1 MNFSHFFIKRP
12 VFAGVLSFVILLI
25 GVLAMRGLPISEYP
39 EVVPPTVI
47 VRAIYPGANPKTISE
62 TVAAPLEQVINGVEH
77 SLYMTSQATSDGVMT
92 LTITFA
98 LGTNPDDAQVQVQNR
113 VSQALPKLPEEVR
126 RLGVTTLKSSPDLT
140 MVVHLFSPDNRYDD
154 VYVRNYASL
163 QVKDV
168 LARLPGVGDVQLFG
182 SGDYAMRVWLDPD
195 KIAARGLTASDVVA
209 AIREQNV
216 QVAAG
221 GIGQPPLASPGEMQ
235 LQINTKGRLI
245 DEEEFGNIVVKR
257 GTKGEEVLLKSV
269 ARVEL
274 GASEYALRSLLNNK
288 RAVAIPIFQSPGSN
302 AIAVSDAV
310 RASMAELKHNF
321 PQGLDYAI
329 VYDPTVFV
337 RDSIKAVVETLI
349 EAILLVVIVVVLFL
363 QTWRASIIP
372 LAAVPVSLVGTFAV
386 MSALG
391 FGINALSLFGLV
403 LAIGIVVD
411 DAIVVVEN
419 VERNIALGLSPI
431 AATRQAMKE
440 VTGPIVATALV
451 LGAVFIPT
459 AFISGLTGQFYK
471 QFAITIAISTAIS
484 AFNSLT
490 LSPALSALLLKPH
503 GAQEKGTKDWLS
515 RVMDKGLGWLFRP
528 FNWAFARLGHLYGRG
543 VSGVI
548 RKAAF
553 ALVVYVGLVFLA
565 GWSFNHVPTGFVPTQ
580 DKQYLVAFAQL
591 PDGASLDRTEAV
603 IRRMSQ
609 IALDHEGVESAIA
622 FPGLSINGF
631 TASPNSGIVFVS
643 LKPFEE
649 REKPELSG
657 FALAG
662 DLNAKFASIQ
672 DSIVA
677 IFPPPPVQ
685 GLGTIGGFK
694 LYVEDRGDQGYDA
707 LYNATWQT
715 IGKAAQSPQLAGLFS
730 TFQVNVPQLQADV
743 DRPKAQAQGI
753 PLGNVF
759 DTMQI
764 YLGSLYVNDFNRFGR
779 TYQVVAQADEKFRDD
794 ARDITK
800 LRTRNDK
807 GQMVPLSSIVH
818 VRESHGPDRVMRYN
832 GYPAAE
838 INGAPAPGTSSGE
851 AEQKMAAVAAES
863 LPKSMKFEWTDLT
876 YQKILAGNSA
886 VFVFPLCILLV
897 FLVLAAQ
904 YESFR
909 MPLAVIL
916 IVPLSLLAAMA
927 GVMIKGGDNNVFT
940 QIGLIVLIGLA
951 AKNAILIV
959 EFAKVKQDEGLD
971 PAHAAVEAAKLRLRP
986 ILMTS
991 IAFIAGVS
999 PLVTS
1004 HGAGSEMR
1012 QAMGV
1017 AVFAG
1022 MIGVTV
1028 FGLLLTPVFY
1038 TVLMRLGHARKR
1050 TSHDTSAD
1058 HGVPEL
1064 ATNVA
1069 HGGMEQDVPARAG
1082 VAGHGALAHGVLVIF
1097 AGALLFASCTVVG
1110 PDYVRPDV
1118 AVPAAFRDVPQT
1130 GGAGLAWQL
1139 GNPGDEMPRGEWWHL
1154 FRDDAL
1160 DALEARADAG
1170 NQDLKGALARI
1181 RDARAFVRATNAD
1194 RLPSVSLD
1202 PTFDRTHYSP
1212 NAGLAFPVDT
1222 VNNYRVP
1229 LNATWEL
1236 DLWGRVQREVESA
1249 EQSAEAQIAAFESLR
1264 LMLHADVASSF
1275 FTLRSLDAERS
1286 TLDRTVALRQRELEL
1301 LRARLRAGDTT
1312 DLDVARAESQ
1322 LASAQAQLAGV
1333 TRARSEVQS
1342 SLAVLI
1348 GEPASSFEIAPLS
1361 ANKIEVPTV
1370 PSGLPGDLLER
1381 RPDVAQAERELASLN
1396 ARIGVAEAA
1405 FFPTVSL
1412 TGFAGVESQD
1422 FDGLF
1427 NASSNIWSIG
1437 PSVSLPIFR
1446 GGRNQANLNRSKAQ
1460 YESGVANYR
1469 QSVLVAFKEVQDALT
1484 ATRLLADQ
1492 SAALERTREASHR
1505 AAELAQKRFDAGY
1518 VGYIDVIDSQRTE
1531 LVAEREAAQVTGL
1544 RFANAVQLIKALGG
1558 GWNRSVPAPELNE

>member
-12 VFAGVLSFVILLI
+12 VFAGVLSFVIFLI
-25 GVLAMRGLPISEYP
+25 GLIAMRGLPISEYP

-47 VRAIYPGANPKTISE
+47 VRAVYPGANPRTISE
-62 TVAAPLEQVINGVEH
+62 TVAAPLEQAINGVES

-92 LTITFA
+92 LTITFK
-98 LGTNPDDAQVQVQNR
+98 LGTDADLAQVQVQNR

-140 MVVHLFSPDNRYDD
+140 MVVHLFSPDDRYDD
-154 VYVRNYASL
+154 VYVRNYAAL

-168 LARLPGVGDVQLFG
+168 LARLPGVGQVQLFG

-195 KIAARGLTASDVVA
+195 KIAARSLTASDVVA

-235 LQINTKGRLI
+235 LQINAKGRLL

-257 GTKGEEVLLKSV
+257 GPNGEDVLLKSV

-274 GASEYALRSLLNNK
+274 GASEYALRSLLDNK
-288 RAVAIPIFQSPGSN
+288 PAVAIPIFQLPGSN

-310 RASMAELKHNF
+310 RASMEELAQNF
-321 PQGLDYAI
+321 PQGLAYKI

-337 RDSIKAVVETLI
+337 RDSIKAVVETLL
-349 EAILLVVIVVVLFL
+349 EAIALVVIVVVLFL

-372 LAAVPVSLVGTFAV
+372 LVAVPVSLVGTFAV

-419 VERNIALGLSPI
+419 VERNIALGRSPVD
-431 AATRQAMKE
+431 ATRQAMKE

-490 LSPALSALLLKPH
+490 LSPALSALLLRPH
-503 GAQEKGTKDWLS
+503 GARKDWLA
-515 RVMDKGLGWLFRP
+515 RTLDIVFGWIFRP
-528 FNWAFARLGHLYGRG
+528 FNWAFARLGTLYGRG
-543 VSGVI
+543 VAGVI
-548 RKAAF
+548 RKAAL

-565 GWSFNHVPTGFVPTQ
+565 GWSFQKVPTGFVPTQ

-609 IALDHEGVESAIA
+609 IALDHEGVQSAVA

-631 TASPNSGIVFVS
+631 TASPNSGIVFVT

-649 REKPELSG
+649 RRTPELSG

-662 DLNAKFASIQ
+662 ALNAKFASIQ

-694 LYVEDRGDQGYDA
+694 LYVEDRADQGYDA
-707 LYNATWQT
+707 LYDATWQA

-730 TFQVNVPQLQADV
+730 TFQVNVPQLEADV
-743 DRPKAQAQGI
+743 DRAKAQAQGV

-794 ARDITK
+794 ARDIAR

-807 GQMVPLSSIVH
+807 GQMVPLSSIVR
-818 VRESHGPDRVMRYN
+818 VREGHGPDRVMRYN

-838 INGAPAPGTSSGE
+838 INGAPAPGTSSGD
-851 AEQKMAAVAAES
+851 AEERMAAIVGET

-876 YQKILAGNSA
+876 YQKILAGNTA

-909 MPLAVIL
+909 LPLAVIL
-916 IVPLSLLAAMA
+916 IVPLTLLAAMA

-971 PAHAAVEAAKLRLRP
+971 PDHAAVEAAKLRLRP

-1004 HGAGSEMR
+1004 RGAGAEMR

-1022 MIGVTV
+1022 MIGVTL
-1028 FGLLLTPVFY
+1028 FGLMLTPVFY
-1038 TVLMRLGHARKR
+1038 TVLLRIGHARKPTESSGADR
-1050 TSHDTSAD
+1050 HHAGTPAVAPGFAHAISAP
-1058 HGVPEL
+1058 GV
-1064 ATNVA
+1064 VA
-1069 HGGMEQDVPARAG
+1069 NGFV
-1082 VAGHGALAHGVLVIF
+1082 ALAVGTLLL
-1097 AGALLFASCTVVG
+1097 AGCTVVG
-1110 PDYVRPDV
+1110 TDYQRPDV
-1118 AVPAAFRDVPQT
+1118 DVPAAWRDIPQT
-1130 GGAGLAWQL
+1130 SGPSLSWQE
-1139 GNPGDEMPRGEWWHL
+1139 GRPADDVPRGEWWRL
-1154 FRDDAL
+1154 FGDETL
-1160 DALEARADAG
+1160 DALEARADAQ
-1170 NQDLKGALARI
+1170 NQDLKAAAAHI
-1181 RDARAFVRATNAD
+1181 QEARAIVQAVNAD

-1202 PTFDRTHYSP
+1202 PTLDRTHYSP
-1212 NAGLAFPVDT
+1212 NAGLKFPVDT

-1229 LNATWEL
+1229 LNVSWEL
-1236 DLWGRVQREVESA
+1236 DVWGGVKRAVESA
-1249 EQSAEAQIAAFESLR
+1249 EQDAEAQIAAFESLR
-1264 LMLHADVASSF
+1264 LVLHADVASSF
-1275 FTLRSLDAERS
+1275 FTLRALDLEGS
-1286 TLDRTVALRQRELEL
+1286 TLARTVDLRNSALDL
-1301 LRARLRAGDTT
+1301 LRARLRAGDAT
-1312 DLDVARAESQ
+1312 DLDVARAEAELS
-1322 LASAQAQLAGV
+1322 SAQADHAAV
-1333 TRARSEVQS
+1333 ARARSEVQS
-1342 SLAVLI
+1342 SLAVLL
-1348 GEPASSFEIAPLS
+1348 GTPASTFEIPPAGIPL
-1361 ANKIEVPTV
+1361 VGPPTV
-1370 PSGLPGDLLER
+1370 PAGLPGDLLER
-1381 RPDVAQAERELASLN
+1381 RPDVAAAERELASSN

-1405 FFPTVSL
+1405 FFPTVRL
-1412 TGFAGVESQD
+1412 TGYAGVESED

-1427 NASSNIWSIG
+1427 DASSNIWSIG

-1446 GGRNQANLNRSKAQ
+1446 GGRNQANLHRSRAAFDA
-1460 YESGVANYR
+1460 SVAAYR

-1484 ATRLLADQ
+1484 ATRLLAEE
-1492 SAALERTREASHR
+1492 SGAVGRTLESSRRASG
-1505 AAELAQKRFDAGY
+1505 LAQKRFDAGY
-1518 VGYIDVIDSQRTE
+1518 VGYIDVIDSHRTE
-1531 LVAEREAAQVTGL
+1531 LEAERAAARVAGL
-1544 RFANAVQLIKALGG
+1544 RYVTAVQLIRALGG
-1558 GWNRSVPAPELNE
+1558 GWSNDPAPPGLSQ